1 MTMPS
6 ESATAGGP
14 PDPDL
19 IEHRPGAQNPD
30 GNRPRAL
37 TITLVLIVAALVV
50 LSIVLVVQYTV
61 PTVRTERTSVE
72 SFGWTGAT
80 AGIAPDIDT
89 QYWFVS
95 TLLCAP
101 TNMIGNLTVSVVW
114 QSSAANTTAL
124 FFYGEPSVFHFVY
137 WVNNS
142 AQGGYSFPP
151 ALSAFLCSSG
161 NNIVC
166 HWYTAV
172 SGAEITLSGIREY
185 NYTALEPAW

>member
-1 MTMPS
+1 VTMPS

-19 IEHRPGAQNPD
+19 IEHRPGVQNPD
-30 GNRPRAL
+30 GKRPRTL
-37 TITLVLIVAALVV
+37 TITLVLIVVALVV
-50 LSIVLVVQYTV
+50 ISGVLVVQYTV

-72 SFGWTGAT
+72 PIGWAGAT
-80 AGIAPDIDT
+80 QGIAPAIA

-95 TLLCAP
+95 TFFCAP
-101 TNMIGNLTVSVVW
+101 TNIIGNLTVSVVW
-114 QSSAANTTAL
+114 QSSAANTTAV
-124 FFYGEPSVFHFVY
+124 FFYGGPNVFHFVY

-161 NNIVC
+161 NSVVC

-172 SGAEITLSGIREY
+172 SGAEITLGGIREY
-185 NYTALEPAW
+185 NYTALGPAW